1 MVPFVLLG
9 LVFGAL
15 LLLDALGVRPTW
27 LRSHRA
33 KLRFALAAMFLLAA
47 VGRLATPDALLAMIP
62 EFLPLRREALYLSG
76 VFEVLG
82 AVGLLVPRL
91 HRAAGLGL
99 AALLIVV
106 FPANLNVAINN
117 LQIEGQ
123 AGSPLYQ
130 WARVL
135 WQFVLIWLPLWAT
148 QRDDAATAQTVSPL
162 PATTAARHAAAL
174 HLPGRYS

>member
-1 MVPFVLLG
+1 MVALVLLV
-9 LVFGAL
+9 LVFSAL
-15 LLLDALGVRPTW
+15 LVLEALGLRLGW

-33 KLRFALAAMFLLAA
+33 KMRLALAGMFLLAA

-76 VFEVLG
+76 CFEVLG

-91 HRAAGLGL
+91 RRPAGLGL
-99 AALLIVV
+99 AALLLVI
-106 FPANLNVAINN
+106 FPANLNVAVNN

-148 QRDDAATAQTVSPL
+148 QRDDTATTPTVSPL
-162 PATTAARHAAAL
+162 PATTAARRSATL
-174 HLPGRYS
+174 RMLGR